1 MIRKFIRNIYFL
13 LKDIFYYPILN
24 RKFYFYFRNKENYI
38 FNTELISKNNSL
50 DELADKYGTDKG
62 GDVNKNVSKKKEL
75 NNYTPLYQKFFS
87 RDKNN
92 YRLVFELGIG
102 SNNLDTPSNMGS
114 NGKPGASLYMWQEYF
129 PNAEIFGA
137 DVDKR
142 ILFNENR
149 IKTYFVDQYSTESI
163 KKMWVEIDRNNFDL
177 IIDDGIHDY
186 KGNVNFFENSIQYL
200 KKGGLYI
207 IEDVN
212 NIYVE
217 NFRKYFSNLNYDVE
231 IIDYYHKLRQY
242 IKSRRIIVIYK

>member
-13 LKDIFYYPILN
+13 LKEIFYYPILN

-62 GDVNKNVSKKKEL
+62 GDVNKNFSKKEEL

-186 KGNVNFFENSIQYL
+186 KGNVNFFESY
-200 KKGGLYI
+200 
-207 IEDVN
+207 
-212 NIYVE
+212 NI
-217 NFRKYFSNLNYDVE
+217 FS
-231 IIDYYHKLRQY
+231 KC
-242 IKSRRIIVIYK
+242 KSP

>member
-13 LKDIFYYPILN
+13 LKEIFYYPILN

-62 GDVNKNVSKKKEL
+62 GDVNKNLSKKEEL
-75 NNYTPLYQKFFS
+75 NNYTPLYHKFFS

-231 IIDYYHKLRQY
+231 IIDYYHKLCQY
-242 IKSRRIIVIYK
+242 MKSRRIIVIYK

>member
-13 LKDIFYYPILN
+13 LKEIFYYPILN

-87 RDKNN
+87 KDKNN

-242 IKSRRIIVIYK
+242 MKSRRIIVIYK

>member
-13 LKDIFYYPILN
+13 LKEIFYYPILN

>member
-13 LKDIFYYPILN
+13 LKEIFYYPILN

-62 GDVNKNVSKKKEL
+62 GDVNKNFSKKEEL

-242 IKSRRIIVIYK
+242 MKSRRIIVIYK